1 MTRVFSFALPAG
13 MADFT
18 VAGAAKAVQTKKWIK
33 THKPRLGRFMESLFT
48 ANSDKNDIVFRM
60 LLSAYGDNIG
70 RQVFLRLSNE
80 QVDKVVG
87 NMKAEYLKQI

>member
-1 MTRVFSFALPAG
+1 MSRSFSFALPVG

-18 VAGAAKAVQTKKWIK
+18 VAGAAKAVQTKKWVK
-33 THKPRLGRFMESLFT
+33 VHKNRLGRFMESLFT
-48 ANSDKNDIVFRM
+48 ANSDKTDVVFRV

-70 RQVFLRLSNE
+70 RQVFSRLSAA

-87 NMKAEYLKQI
+87 NMKAEYLK